1 MPFRALFR
9 WINSS
14 IAHRFSIAAAAMAL
28 LACGLT
34 GLISHHYLS
43 REVEEGIRQRQEART
58 ALIAQRV
65 QQSVNMLAEAL
76 DEVTKNPLIET
87 LIQGEILNS
96 RLLRDVLGSIAS
108 SKQMALPIGLYQID
122 GTIMAGTQDSLPA
135 SLAQQG
141 WFPSLARGGSAVT
154 VEHGSD
160 RIWVALPVVGLMSAQ
175 VDGAV
180 VGVIETERL
189 LRAAR
194 SATDTLTLRLE
205 GGGVLLALS
214 PGSQDIAEPLRVRQA
229 LEVETALKGLNLVV
243 ESEQDVTQAMAPLR
257 EHNAR
262 TLAAAVTMMV
272 AVILASI
279 PLGRSLTRPLRALS
293 QAAQQV
299 AQTGSVEVTLPPPG
313 PDEVGS
319 LSRDF
324 GVMLHKLGELTGG
337 LESKVAERT
346 RSLEEVQS
354 LLQLYGERRRVMIE
368 NAPYGIMSLDEEGNI
383 EACNPAALKI
393 LGRGEEELLGLQLS
407 TIAADPQR
415 ITDLLQQS
423 SRGEGEAS
431 GHELEARHAAGHL
444 IPIEI
449 ALSKVRDGERWI
461 WICTLGDIT
470 QRKQAERVK
479 DEFISTVSHE
489 LRTPLTSIRGALGLV
504 DAGKMGPIPVA
515 AGRLVKI
522 ALSNSERLVLLVN
535 DILDLQKIES
545 GSMQFDAREVSLT
558 EIVQQSIE
566 ANEGYARSF
575 DVSLTM
581 AGDTTPMQVFG
592 DPNRLMQIMCN
603 LISNAVKFSPKQG
616 EVEISIENRGRLA
629 MVSVSD
635 QGPGIPANF
644 RDKIFSRFAQADGS
658 DRRAKGGTGLGLA
671 ITKALVEHH
680 AGRISFRSREGGGT
694 VFQFVIPLLECA
706 RRGGGPARRSGGPP
720 RILHVD
726 DDADLLNVIATLLSF
741 RAEVVSVRSAA
752 EAERALA
759 ESSFDL
765 LIIDVGLQDG
775 NGLRLLHAPVV
786 GEAPAAMVFTCADR
800 PAHLG
805 ELLDWIVKDRTGTE
819 RLVAA
824 VNTQID
830 RIMGSETNAA

>member
-1 MPFRALFR
+1 M
-9 WINSS
+9 
-14 IAHRFSIAAAAMAL
+14 
-28 LACGLT
+28 
-34 GLISHHYLS
+34 
-43 REVEEGIRQRQEART
+43 
-58 ALIAQRV
+58 
-65 QQSVNMLAEAL
+65 
-76 DEVTKNPLIET
+76 
-87 LIQGEILNS
+87 
-96 RLLRDVLGSIAS
+96 
-108 SKQMALPIGLYQID
+108 
-122 GTIMAGTQDSLPA
+122 
-135 SLAQQG
+135 
-141 WFPSLARGGSAVT
+141 
-154 VEHGSD
+154 
-160 RIWVALPVVGLMSAQ
+160 
-175 VDGAV
+175 
-180 VGVIETERL
+180 
-189 LRAAR
+189 
-194 SATDTLTLRLE
+194 
-205 GGGVLLALS
+205 
-214 PGSQDIAEPLRVRQA
+214 RVRQP
-229 LEVETALKGLNLVV
+229 LELETTLRRLNLVL
-243 ESEQDVTQAMAPLR
+243 ESEQDVAQAMAPLR
-257 EHNAR
+257 EHNSR
-262 TLAAAVTMMV
+262 TLEATLAVMV
-272 AVILASI
+272 FVVVASI
-279 PLGRSLTRPLRALS
+279 LLGRSLSRPLRALGH
-293 QAAQQV
+293 AAQQV
-299 AQTGSVEVTLPPPG
+299 AQTGSVEVALPPPG

-324 GVMLHKLGELTGG
+324 GIMLRKLGALTGG

-368 NAPYGIMSLDEEGNI
+368 NAPYGIMSLDEDANI
-383 EACNPAALKI
+383 EACNPAALRI
-393 LGRGEEELLGLQLS
+393 LGRREEELLGLPFS

-415 ITDLLQQS
+415 VTELLQRS
-423 SRGEGEAS
+423 ALGGEDES
-431 GHELEARHAAGHL
+431 GHELEARHAEGQL

-449 ALSKVRDGERWI
+449 ALSKVRDGDRWI

-575 DVSLTM
+575 DVTLHMT
-581 AGDTTPMQVFG
+581 GELQPMQVFG

-616 EVEISIENRGRLA
+616 EVAVSIESRGRLA

-644 RDKIFSRFAQADGS
+644 RDKIFTRFAQADGS

-680 AGRISFRSREGGGT
+680 AGRISFRNREGGGT
-694 VFQFVIPLLECA
+694 VFQFVLPLME
-706 RRGGGPARRSGGPP
+706 GPRSRTLRKLRDAGLP

-752 EAERALA
+752 EAEQALA
-759 ESSFDL
+759 EGSFDL

-775 NGLRLLHAPVV
+775 SGLRLLHSPVQ
-786 GEAPAAMVFTCADR
+786 GEAPAAMVFTSADR

-805 ELLDWIVKDRTGTE
+805 DLLDWIVKDRTGTE